1 MYIYTRILGHEKGF
15 PSPSLS
21 PDFVIMAGR
30 IFLFSPDSFPF
41 STPAA
46 SRNSYRLRFHFLY
59 LRRCLPAANNA
70 DTPDTLIISSAH
82 LVSPSLLLS
91 RRFSPLASIRRPFP
105 STAKQ
110 PLLPAAQRRI
120 PSFLYSARDAY
131 VCARKQNLSGDF
143 NSAAKL
149 SSSASTASC
158 ELSREIGQSGTI
170 EGMRGRKGE
179 SSVHQLEIAVH
190 SRGNRQVSP
199 AY

>member
-15 PSPSLS
+15 PSPPPS

-70 DTPDTLIISSAH
+70 DTPDTLITSSAH

-91 RRFSPLASIRRPFP
+91 RRFSPLAFRFDSPPFSLHPRNNPSLLRRNAASPHSFIPLATRTYAPVNKIYPATSTRLRNFP
-105 STAKQ
+105 
-110 PLLPAAQRRI
+110 PPHRRLRANY
-120 PSFLYSARDAY
+120 P
-131 VCARKQNLSGDF
+131 
-143 NSAAKL
+143 
-149 SSSASTASC
+149 
-158 ELSREIGQSGTI
+158 
-170 EGMRGRKGE
+170 GR
-179 SSVHQLEIAVH
+179 
-190 SRGNRQVSP
+190 
-199 AY
+199 